1 MGRREGTYQR
11 PFEPITAD
19 SLGHGQLS
27 YAVGVI

>member
-1 MGRREGTYQR
+1 MGHREGTYQQ

-19 SLGHGQLS
+19 PLGHGQLS